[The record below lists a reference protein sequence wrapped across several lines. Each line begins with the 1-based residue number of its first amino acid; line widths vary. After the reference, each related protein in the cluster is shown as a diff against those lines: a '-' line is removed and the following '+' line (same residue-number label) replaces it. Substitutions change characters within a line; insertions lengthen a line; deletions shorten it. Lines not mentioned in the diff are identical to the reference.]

1 MSEYIDP
8 KTGMKIRKLTELKAT
23 AAKEYQEAMLQRVDH
38 FAKKGDSI
46 FNNQLENFIVKGL
59 GGLLNLKVKV
69 DEMLGEDL
77 KLKVH
82 SAIDKILLTF

>member
-1 MSEYIDP
+1 MSEYTDP
-8 KTGMKIRKLTELKAT
+8 KTGMKLRTLTELKPT

-46 FNNQLENFIVKGL
+46 FNNRLENLIVKGL
-59 GGLLNLKVKV
+59 SGILDLKVKI
-69 DEMLGEDL
+69 DDMLGEDL

-82 SAIDKILLTF
+82 GVIEKILLTF